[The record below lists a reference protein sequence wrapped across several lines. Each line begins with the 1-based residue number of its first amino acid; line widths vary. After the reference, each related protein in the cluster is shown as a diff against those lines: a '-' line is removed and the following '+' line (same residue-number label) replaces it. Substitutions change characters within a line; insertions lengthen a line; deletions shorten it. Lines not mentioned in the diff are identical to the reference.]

1 MAKFDSSKYLPL
13 TETTYYIMLSLTE
26 ELHGYAIMRKVKE
39 ISKGAVILGPGTL
52 YGALAQLEKEGL
64 ISQVKQEKRRKLYL
78 LTIKGRL
85 VLNDQIQR
93 LEMMVKNAHDVRSL
107 I

>member
-1 MAKFDSSKYLPL
+1 MAKFNSSQYLPL
-13 TETTYYIMLSLTE
+13 TEPTYYIMLSLAE
-26 ELHGYAIMRKVKE
+26 ELHGYAIMRKVE
-39 ISKGAVILGPGTL
+39 QISNSAVKLGPGTL

-64 ISQVKQEKRRKLYL
+64 ISRVRQEKRRKLYL

-85 VLNDQIQR
+85 VLNDQIER
-93 LEMMVKNAHDVRSL
+93 LEVMVKNAQDIRAQ

>member
-1 MAKFDSSKYLPL
+1 MARFDSSPYLPL
-13 TETTYYIMLSLTE
+13 TEATYYIMLSLAE

-39 ISKGAVILGPGTL
+39 ISNGSVNLGPGTL

-64 ISQVKQEKRRKLYL
+64 ISRVKQEKRRKLYL

-93 LEMMVKNAHDVRSL
+93 LEIMVKNAHELKSH

>member
-1 MAKFDSSKYLPL
+1 MARFDSSPYLPL
-13 TETTYYIMLSLTE
+13 TETTYYIMLSLAE

-39 ISKGAVILGPGTL
+39 ISDGAVNLGPGTL

-64 ISQVKQEKRRKLYL
+64 ISRVKQEKRRKLYL

-93 LEMMVKNAHDVRSL
+93 LEIMVKNAHDLRSH

>member
-1 MAKFDSSKYLPL
+1 MARFDSSQYLPL
-13 TETTYYIMLSLTE
+13 TETTYYIMLSLAE

-39 ISKGAVILGPGTL
+39 ISDGAVNLGPGTL
-52 YGALAQLEKEGL
+52 YGALALLEKEGL
-64 ISQVKQEKRRKLYL
+64 ISRVKQEKRRKIYL

-85 VLNDQIQR
+85 VLNDQIER
-93 LEMMVKNAHDVRSL
+93 LEVMVNNARDIRTR